1 MKTKVKFHTE
11 VNDLRESYYL
21 GYKINCGN
29 ENKKFYL
36 IMCFVFYVASLIIAF
51 VSEIITSSNLFY
63 LSIISLLT
71 SLICSWKVSKI
82 QTVLNKD
89 MRKYKKIMDKK
100 K

>member
-29 ENKKFYL
+29 ENAKFYL
-36 IMCFVFYVASLIIAF
+36 IMFFVFYIASLIIVF

-71 SLICSWKVSKI
+71 SLVCLWRISEI
-82 QTVLNKD
+82 QTILNKD
-89 MRKYKKIMDKK
+89 MRKYKKIMEKK

>member
-21 GYKINCGN
+21 AYKINCGN

-36 IMCFVFYVASLIIAF
+36 IMCFVFYVASLIIA
-51 VSEIITSSNLFY
+51 VASGSIISSTLFY
-63 LSIISLLT
+63 LYINLLFA
-71 SLICSWKVSKI
+71 SLICLWKVSKI

>member
-29 ENKKFYL
+29 ENAKFYL
-36 IMCFVFYVASLIIAF
+36 IMFFVFYITSLILVF
-51 VSEIITSSNLFY
+51 VSEIIESSNLFY

-71 SLICSWKVSKI
+71 SLFCFLRILEIKMV
-82 QTVLNKD
+82 VNKD

>member
-1 MKTKVKFHTE
+1 MTNKVKFHTE

-21 GYKINCGN
+21 AYKINCGN
-29 ENKKFYL
+29 ENKNFYL

-71 SLICSWKVSKI
+71 SLVCLWRISEI
-82 QTVLNKD
+82 QTVLNND